1 LGGAV
6 QGLWGRRSIKI
17 TEHQYLPTYLA
28 WDPQAANIGSTSRIV
43 WARTQMR
50 RQRAACSVQ
59 RAALGQTLALPCET
73 TYAYAY
79 AYAPLPS
86 TRRPAWNHGRTW
98 AALAPFQHS
107 IQPST
112 PTAHAHTRTRSCQQW
127 MGGWVGACMATL
139 AACLLPAC
147 RPLRPA
153 ASVPPPVLLRHLS
166 QCIAA
171 GVWLGALPIMTWPC
185 TLSYPLPAPL
195 HRTGPVIYAQR
206 AGDLVWPWAL
216 RPASSAGLISLRPPA
231 SLSYSSTP
239 HSPRA
244 LSLCHLVWRRVSFS
258 SLLFPSPFAVS
269 SLCAV

>member
-1 LGGAV
+1 MEPWPHMGGASTLPAFHTAKHSNGSRSHSHSIV
-6 QGLWGRRSIKI
+6 STMDGRMGGCM
-17 TEHQYLPTYLA
+17 H
-28 WDPQAANIGSTSRIV
+28 GH
-43 WARTQMR
+43 
-50 RQRAACSVQ
+50 
-59 RAALGQTLALPCET
+59 
-73 TYAYAY
+73 
-79 AYAPLPS
+79 
-86 TRRPAWNHGRTW
+86 TRR
-98 AALAPFQHS
+98 
-107 IQPST
+107 
-112 PTAHAHTRTRSCQQW
+112 
-127 MGGWVGACMATL
+127 L
-139 AACLLPAC
+139 AACLLPVC

-153 ASVPPPVLLRHLS
+153 ASVPQPVLLRHLS
-166 QCIAA
+166 QCIAV

-206 AGDLVWPWAL
+206 AGDLVWAWAL